1 MKLFN
6 HPLIRLLFALFI
18 VIVPFV
24 LLQAMISGELGIL
37 LGILGSF
44 IAYIFYVKFWEKRP
58 VYELRIT
65 NKSDSVIY
73 KYFGLNSAFSEFV
86 IGLLMGT
93 ILICFLV
100 GLLILLGQYHIV
112 VNKIK
117 VNNVIPILINIGF
130 YAGFVEELI
139 FRGILFRLFEEW
151 LGSWVAIFISGLVFG
166 FAHYTNPNATI
177 FTSIAIAL
185 EAGILLSA
193 IFIITRRLWMV
204 IGFHFAWNVVQGLVF
219 SIPVSGHSI
228 EGIFNI
234 NLTSNSNVWLSGGD
248 FGLEASVFTLIL
260 LTALGLAI
268 VYSLEM
274 KRKVFGIN
282 IMRIIFRKL

>member
-6 HPLIRLLFALFI
+6 HPLIRLLFALCI
-18 VIVPFV
+18 VFLPLV
-24 LLQAMISGELGIL
+24 LLEGMISGELGIL
-37 LGILGSF
+37 LGILVSF

-65 NKSDSVIY
+65 NKRDSVIY

-117 VNNVIPILINIGF
+117 VNNVIPVLINIGF

-151 LGSWVAIFISGLVFG
+151 LGSWIAIFISGLVFG
-166 FAHYTNPNATI
+166 FAHYLNPNATI

-193 IFIITRRLWMV
+193 VFIITRRLWMV

-228 EGIFNI
+228 EGVLNI
-234 NLTSNSNVWLSGGD
+234 NLTSNSNVWFSGGD

-260 LTALGLAI
+260 LTALGLGI
-268 VYSLEM
+268 IYSLEM
-274 KRKVFGIN
+274 KRKILGIN
-282 IMRIIFRKL
+282 IMKIIFRKL